1 MNGSTNDATTSTQ
14 PAALTSHRSI
24 RHGDFFH
31 TVARLGK
38 EAAEALQHAHEYGIV
53 HRDIKPSNLLLD
65 DQGKLWVTD
74 FGLARMQS
82 DSGVTLTGDVVG
94 TLRYMSPEQ
103 AGGQSA
109 LVDARTDVYSL
120 GVTLYELLTQQH
132 AFAGEDRQSL
142 LRQIVDDDPIPPRRH
157 NPAIPVDL
165 ETIVLGAMA
174 KSREERYASAQAMA
188 DDLERFLAG
197 KPTLARRPTLGD
209 RAAKWA
215 RRHRSLVAV
224 GACSVLVL
232 SVISAVGMFL
242 LAREQARTIGE
253 LSDSARQTSSVRSGI
268 SKARGAVDQFGMRM
282 ADRLSDVPGAEDRAA
297 RFVSWRTRVLS
308 AVRGRGGPRSTV
320 PARAGPGPFQ
330 VGRNCRT
337 TRFRDRGDS
346 RISGCP
352 NAARR
357 VGDSQNPNDR
367 ADLRPTGGDAQQS
380 GAAAGRTRRC

>member
-1 MNGSTNDATTSTQ
+1 M
-14 PAALTSHRSI
+14 
-24 RHGDFFH
+24 RHADFFR

-65 DQGKLWVTD
+65 DHGKLWVTD

-132 AFAGEDRQSL
+132 AFEGEDRHRRCCSKL
-142 LRQIVDDDPIPPRRH
+142 SNDDPIPPRRH
-157 NPAIPVDL
+157 NSAIPVDL

-174 KSREERYASAQAMA
+174 KSRDERYASAQAMA

-232 SVISAVGMFL
+232 SVISAIGMFL
-242 LAREQARTIGE
+242 LAREQARTLE
-253 LSDSARQTSSVRSGI
+253 NFQTATANFQRAERHLEE
-268 SKARGAVDQFGMRM
+268 ARGAVDQFGLQM
-282 ADRLSDVPGAEDRAA
+282 ADRLSDVPGAETVRRDLLR
-297 RFVSWRTRVLS
+297 RRTQVLS
-308 AVRGRGGPRSTV
+308 AVHGRCRTRSAV
-320 PARAGPGPFQ
+320 SARAGPGPFQ
-330 VGRNCRT
+330 IGSYCRQAWIC
-337 TRFRDRGDS
+337 DGGDS
-346 RISGCP
+346 RIPSCRG
-352 NAARR
+352 AARR
-357 VGDSQNPNDR
+357 
-367 ADLRPTGGDAQQS
+367 TGES
-380 GAAAGRTRRC
+380 RVR

>member
-1 MNGSTNDATTSTQ
+1 M
-14 PAALTSHRSI
+14 
-24 RHGDFFH
+24 RHGDFFR

-74 FGLARMQS
+74 FGLARMQA

-132 AFAGEDRQSL
+132 AFEGEDRHSL
-142 LRQIVDDDPIPPRRH
+142 LQQIVNDDPIPPRRH
-157 NPAIPVDL
+157 NPAVPVDL

-242 LAREQARTIGE
+242 LAREQARTLE
-253 LSDSARQTSSVRSGI
+253 NFQTATANFEARNDI
-268 SKARGAVDQFGMRM
+268 SKKR
-282 ADRLSDVPGAEDRAA
+282 AE
-297 RFVSWRTRVLS
+297 
-308 AVRGRGGPRSTV
+308 RSTNSACRW
-320 PARAGPGPFQ
+320 PID
-330 VGRNCRT
+330 CRT
-337 TRFRDRGDS
+337 
-346 RISGCP
+346 CL
-352 NAARR
+352 ARK
-357 VGDSQNPNDR
+357 P
-367 ADLRPTGGDAQQS
+367 
-380 GAAAGRTRRC
+380 